1 MITSE
6 LLLLGGRQESPTPR
20 PALAPLTEARA
31 EQESKPSAL
40 VLESLAAAREEVE
53 QAYLIRVLKAT
64 KGNVSQAAK
73 LAGMH
78 RGHFYNLMQKY
89 ALDPGAFKGEKPAPE
104 HPRPPPSPPY
114 S

>member
-1 MITSE
+1 MRRRNHDS
-6 LLLLGGRQESPTPR
+6 R
-20 PALAPLTEARA
+20 LTEFRELTAASFPGAR
-31 EQESKPSAL
+31 L
-40 VLESLAAAREEVE
+40 LEAREEVE

-89 ALDPGAFKGEKPAPE
+89 ALDPGAFKGEKM
-104 HPRPPPSPPY
+104 SP
-114 S
+114 